1 MINID
6 MERATELSRDKMHEE
21 INQCSN
27 LTNPN
32 VVKAS
37 QDLDQKVL
45 EEMLA
50 QDPKIENIYLKNV
63 IKSKDQRIRELQD
76 KLFKATEKERR
87 MNDII
92 ESAVMKFECGM
103 MAINAIDLA
112 VKQAREE
119 GLTI

>member
-6 MERATELSRDKMHEE
+6 MERETELFRDKMYEQ
-21 INQCSN
+21 INNSSSLVEN
-27 LTNPN
+27 N
-32 VVKAS
+32 VVKSS
-37 QDLDQKVL
+37 QELDPKIL
-45 EEMLA
+45 AEMIR